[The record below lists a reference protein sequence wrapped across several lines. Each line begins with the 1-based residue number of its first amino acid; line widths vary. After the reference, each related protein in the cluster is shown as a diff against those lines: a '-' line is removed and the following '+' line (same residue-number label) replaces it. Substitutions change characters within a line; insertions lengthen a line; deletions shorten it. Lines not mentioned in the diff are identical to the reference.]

1 LVFSFNKV
9 VSVIVFGIT
18 VGIIHWTLAHFKLKP
33 PKDFFCNNDM
43 FKCYFNLISVDSQN
57 YKKYRLYDF
66 WNIINMFGSVFVLF
80 HSEREIKSRK
90 NIEYPSYSARNKKK
104 YYIWNIFEYSFRSRI
119 FLKFEK
125 SILSAIMHG
134 SSPQHIFQRSTQR
147 ITGTLIGV
155 FFLL

>member
-1 LVFSFNKV
+1 MVFNFNKV
-9 VSVIVFGIT
+9 VSIIVFGT
-18 VGIIHWTLAHFKLKP
+18 VGIIHWTVAHFKLKS
-33 PKDFFCNNDM
+33 PKDFF
-43 FKCYFNLISVDSQN
+43 FVISTDSQN
-57 YKKYRLYDF
+57 YRKYRLYDF
-66 WNIINMFGSVFVLF
+66 WNIINMFGSVFILF

-134 SSPQHIFQRSTQR
+134 SSRQHIFQRSTQR